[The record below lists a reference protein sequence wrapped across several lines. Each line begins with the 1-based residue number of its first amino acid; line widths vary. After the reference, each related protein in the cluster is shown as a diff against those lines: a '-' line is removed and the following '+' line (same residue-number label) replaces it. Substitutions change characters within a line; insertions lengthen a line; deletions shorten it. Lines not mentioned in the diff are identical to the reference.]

1 MENASKALLMAAGV
15 LIGVL
20 VLALIIYLFTYFG
33 AEAQKFSEIINQ
45 NQLTKYNAQYTV
57 YDGRKD
63 LSVYDVVSIINTA
76 YENNEKH
83 RDDSTYETEYQVK
96 VMLDGEDKAN
106 VDIQVQDLSQ
116 KITNLIEGNYET
128 KYKCKVLFYDEN
140 GKVKEVR
147 ITKNN

>member
-76 YENNEKH
+76 YENNQKH
-83 RDDSTYETEYQVK
+83 KDDPTYEDEYKVKVLLKGSDMAAADISNLSDKITALIEENYETEYK
-96 VMLDGEDKAN
+96 CN
-106 VDIQVQDLSQ
+106 VS
-116 KITNLIEGNYET
+116 
-128 KYKCKVLFYDEN
+128 FYNDN
-140 GKVKEVR
+140 GKVKEVK

>member
-57 YDGRKD
+57 FDGRKD

-76 YENNEKH
+76 YENNQKH
-83 RDDSTYETEYQVK
+83 KDDSTYETEYQVK
-96 VMLDGEDKAN
+96 VIVGGEDKAN
-106 VDIQVQDLSQ
+106 ANNLNLSQ
-116 KITNLIEGNYET
+116 EITNLIEDNYET
-128 KYKCKVLFYDEN
+128 KYTCKVLFYDNN

>member
-33 AEAQKFSEIINQ
+33 AETQKFSEIINQ

-57 YDGRKD
+57 FDGRKD

-83 RDDSTYETEYQVK
+83 KDDPTYETEYRVK
-96 VMLDGEDKAN
+96 VILDGNDKAKAN
-106 VDIQVQDLSQ
+106 NSNLNNEIA
-116 KITNLIEGNYET
+116 TLIENNYET
-128 KYKCKVLFYDEN
+128 KYKCKVLFYDDN

>member
-33 AEAQKFSEIINQ
+33 AETQKISEIINQ
-45 NQLTKYNAQYTV
+45 NKLTKYNAQYTV

-83 RDDSTYETEYQVK
+83 KDDSTYTTEYQVI
-96 VMLDGEDKAN
+96 VSMNGENKADT
-106 VDIQVQDLSQ
+106 DIQNLSQ
-116 KITNLIEGNYET
+116 EITKIIEDNYET
-128 KYKCKVLFYDEN
+128 KYKCKVLFYDDN
-140 GKVKEVR
+140 GKVKEVI
-147 ITKNN
+147 ITKAN